1 MPMKARV
8 FSRGLALCVV
18 VWLVVLAAQGYF
30 RDLRSTADTLG
41 KVVQGDEFADW
52 SGRKEEP
59 EGEEKSGRNRRIRA
73 VVDSLARQ
81 EFNPETK
88 VRLSEIRSEFYS
100 KLSAGERK
108 VFVDLLLE
116 GLDHY
121 IGAFD
126 GRPSEGR
133 RKLIKQAMKAARKE
147 LPADLQSGYEILDAE
162 EEYDRIGEAGLRAA
176 MEEMG
181 PDEIME
187 FLPLIEIA
195 VELIQRM
202 RIPQWEGLRGGR

>member
-1 MPMKARV
+1 MKVRV
-8 FSRGLALCVV
+8 FSRGLAICVV

-52 SGRKEEP
+52 SGRKGEP
-59 EGEEKSGRNRRIRA
+59 EGEEKRGRNRRIRA
-73 VVDSLARQ
+73 VVDSLAQQ

-176 MEEMG
+176 MEE
-181 PDEIME
+181 
-187 FLPLIEIA
+187 
-195 VELIQRM
+195 
-202 RIPQWEGLRGGR
+202 